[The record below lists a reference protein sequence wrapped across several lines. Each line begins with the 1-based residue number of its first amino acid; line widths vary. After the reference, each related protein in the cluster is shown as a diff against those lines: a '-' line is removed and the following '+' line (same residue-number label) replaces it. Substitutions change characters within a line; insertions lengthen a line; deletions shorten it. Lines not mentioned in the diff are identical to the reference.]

1 MKFIWRMARREIRSS
16 WKRLLFFFLC
26 IGIGVGAI
34 VALRSTIQNVNAA
47 MVAEARNILT
57 ADVQIDSSR
66 EMNEATRA
74 VVGRIAASRGVDAQT
89 QTTEAATML
98 RPAAE
103 ASEGALMV
111 ELKGIEAPYPLYG
124 EFKLAGGETFTHALL
139 ADNGVVV
146 AASLLERLSLR
157 VGDEVKIGNST
168 FQIRGVI
175 AQEPGATGGFRIGP
189 RVFIAREAIAATGLT
204 GFGSRARNRILLR
217 VPPTELNALVA
228 ELRAGLKESLVSVRS
243 YKDSQEG
250 LNEQYTR
257 SENYL
262 SLTGLVILVLGGIG
276 VSNVTRVFI
285 EQKKRTI
292 AVLKCVGA
300 SSRMITGVYLAQV
313 LALGLMGSLFGVVL
327 ARVALLFVARRF
339 AETLP
344 ANMSYELTPGAI
356 VQGLALGLLISLLFS
371 ALPLL
376 RVRHI
381 KPNMLLREDA
391 TGSDGGN
398 ADDAQLDA
406 GARGP
411 WRRLRRVVSLRRIA
425 LSFGRIGAARALVAL
440 VVVCGLVALA
450 AWQAGSIRVGA
461 FFMAGLA
468 ATAFAL
474 NLTAL
479 LVIFLVR
486 RARHVRS
493 FALRH
498 AINSLYRP
506 GNQTRV
512 VVLAVGLGAFLVIAT
527 QSLQQTLVREFDP
540 ASRAQLPNMFL
551 IDVQTDQKAGVE
563 ELVTQATGER
573 PTLVPTVRTRLA
585 AINGQSI
592 DLDDKAR
599 RAQRGMLGR
608 EYVVTYR
615 PQLEQNETI
624 VEGKFWDATPSVEPE
639 ISIEEGMRGLA
650 GLELGGTITFDITG
664 RRLTAR
670 VTSIRRVDWRNSRTG
685 FLILFRP
692 GALENAPQML
702 IAPINGP
709 VNETE
714 RGRFQ
719 RTLLDKYPNVSV
731 IDVADILRAVTRI
744 LNNVTLAVSFI
755 GGFVLLSGVLI
766 LVGSI
771 AMTKW
776 QRIYEAAVLKTLGAK
791 RKVLL
796 AIMLAEYGLLGLTA
810 GTVGTL
816 AAVALSYALSR
827 YVFDLRWTF
836 TPWLY
841 LAGLVSTVALVAI
854 VGALSSLDALTRKPL
869 GVLRA
874 P

>member
-34 VALRSTIQNVNAA
+34 VALRSTIQNVNTA
-47 MVAEARNILT
+47 MVSEARNILT
-57 ADVQIDSSR
+57 ADVQVDSTR
-66 EMNEATRA
+66 EFNDSTLA
-74 VVGRIAASRGVDAQT
+74 VVGRIAAAHGVAGQT
-89 QTTEAATML
+89 QTIEAATML
-98 RPAAE
+98 RPADDAR
-103 ASEGALMV
+103 EGALMV
-111 ELKGIEAPYPLYG
+111 ELKGIDAPYPLYG
-124 EFKLAGGETFTHALL
+124 EFKLADGQEFTHALL
-139 ADNGVVV
+139 DNNGVVV
-146 AASLLERLSLR
+146 AASLLERLNLK
-157 VGDEVKIGNST
+157 VGDEVRIGNST
-168 FQIRGVI
+168 FQIRGVT
-175 AQEPGATGGFRIGP
+175 AQEPGATGGFRLGP
-189 RVFIAREAIAATGLT
+189 RVFIARGAIAATGLT
-204 GFGSRARNRILLR
+204 GFGSRARNKILLKA
-217 VPPTELNALVA
+217 PPAGLNALVTN
-228 ELRAGLKESLVSVRS
+228 LRAGLKESLVSVRS

-300 SSRMITGVYLAQV
+300 SSRMIAGVYLAQV
-313 LALGLMGSLFGVVL
+313 LVLGLAGSLFGVML
-327 ARVALLFVARRF
+327 AKGALLFVARRF
-339 AETLP
+339 SETLP
-344 ANMSYELTPGAI
+344 ANMSYELTAGAI
-356 VQGLALGLLISLLFS
+356 AQGLTLGLVISLLFS

-376 RVRHI
+376 RVRRI

-391 TGSDGGN
+391 AAEGAG
-398 ADDAQLDA
+398 DATAA
-406 GARGP
+406 GAKGGRFG
-411 WRRLRRVVSLRRIA
+411 RLLGALSPRRIG
-425 LSFGRIGAARALVAL
+425 LTRALVAL
-440 VVVCGLVALA
+440 GVAAGLVALA
-450 AWQAGSIRVGA
+450 AWQAGSVRVGV

-468 ATAFAL
+468 VTAGAL
-474 NLTAL
+474 QLTGM
-479 LVIFLVR
+479 LVILLVR

-498 AINSLYRP
+498 AINSMYRP

-527 QSLQQTLVREFDP
+527 QSLQQNLVREFDP
-540 ASRAQLPNMFL
+540 AARARLPNMFL
-551 IDVQTDQKAGVE
+551 IDVQKDQQEGVE
-563 ELVTQATGER
+563 ELVARATGER
-573 PTLVPTVRTRLA
+573 PKLVPTVRTRIA

-592 DLDDKAR
+592 DLYDRER
-599 RAQRGMLGR
+599 RAERGMLGR

-615 PQLEQNETI
+615 AQLESNETI
-624 VEGKFWDATPSVEPE
+624 VGGAFWDAAPSSEPE
-639 ISIEEGMRGLA
+639 VSIEEGMRGLA
-650 GLELGGTITFDITG
+650 GLDLGGTITFDITG

-685 FLILFRP
+685 FLVLFRP
-692 GALENAPQML
+692 GTLENAPQML

-709 VNETE
+709 NGEIE

-719 RTLLDKYPNVSV
+719 RALLDRYPNISV
-731 IDVADILRAVTRI
+731 IDVADIVRAVTRI

-776 QRIYEAAVLKTLGAK
+776 QRVYEAAVLKTLGAK
-791 RKVLL
+791 RRALL
-796 AIMLAEYGLLGLTA
+796 SIMLAEYGLLGFVA

-816 AAVALSYALSR
+816 AAIALSYSLSR
-827 YVFDLRWTF
+827 FVFDIPWSF

-841 LAGLVSTVALVAI
+841 LSGLGATVLLVAA
-854 VGALSSLDALTRKPL
+854 VGALSSFDALTRKPL
-869 GVLRA
+869 AVLRA